1 MNEISV
7 LNLFLEAGPVVKS
20 VMLTLLLTSILTWIV
35 IIERYNFYKKIKKIN
50 SDFLSRFWSGKD
62 LHSLYNE
69 IPNDNNINYGSL
81 NVFRSAF
88 DEFNTL
94 NKTNEVTHLVD
105 SNDEITIDYN
115 NGDKWYIQVESDLVK
130 IPILSWTPLK

>member
-20 VMLTLLLTSILTWIV
+20 VMLILLLTSILTWIV

-69 IPNDNNINYGSL
+69 IPNDNNINY
-81 NVFRSAF
+81 
-88 DEFNTL
+88 
-94 NKTNEVTHLVD
+94 H
-105 SNDEITIDYN
+105 Y
-115 NGDKWYIQVESDLVK
+115 
-130 IPILSWTPLK
+130 